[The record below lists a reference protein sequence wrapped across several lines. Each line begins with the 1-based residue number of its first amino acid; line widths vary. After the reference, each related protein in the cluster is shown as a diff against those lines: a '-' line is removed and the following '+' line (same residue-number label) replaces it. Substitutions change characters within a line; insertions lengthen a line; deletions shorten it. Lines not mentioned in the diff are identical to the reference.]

1 MLGGFG
7 SGVRI
12 DFKKSFT
19 FELICLYTNSE
30 RVRESQQGLNRLL
43 AANNRLLVTD
53 VTPPESVSTRRQNV
67 NVASE
72 SVLHLQNVENDVEN
86 DVQND
91 VKDDVSKESVLPET
105 FLHDNVHKL
114 LPTID
119 ALLFAVDATLE
130 DVEEGGDQVKVNLLS
145 EVRLG

>member
-53 VTPPESVSTRRQNV
+53 VTPPESVSIRRQNV

-72 SVLHLQNVENDVEN
+72 SAFHQQNGENDVENVEN

-105 FLHDNVHKL
+105 FLHENVHKL

-130 DVEEGGDQVKVNLLS
+130 DVEEGGDQVNV
-145 EVRLG
+145 

>member
-53 VTPPESVSTRRQNV
+53 VTPPESVSIRRQNV
-67 NVASE
+67 ENDV
-72 SVLHLQNVENDVEN
+72 QNVENDVEN

-130 DVEEGGDQVKVNLLS
+130 DVEEGGDQVKVNLL
-145 EVRLG
+145 G

>member
-1 MLGGFG
+1 LQGGFG

-67 NVASE
+67 NVAAE
-72 SVLHLQNVENDVEN
+72 SVFHLQNVENDVQNVEN

-91 VKDDVSKESVLPET
+91 AKDDVTKESVLPET
-105 FLHDNVHKL
+105 FLHENVHKL

-130 DVEEGGDQVKVNLLS
+130 DVEDGGDQVKVIC
-145 EVRLG
+145 

>member
-1 MLGGFG
+1 LLGGFG

-53 VTPPESVSTRRQNV
+53 VTPPGSVSIRRQNFEN
-67 NVASE
+67 NVE
-72 SVLHLQNVENDVEN
+72 NNVENDVEN
-86 DVQND
+86 DVQNDVKND